1 MLEVVGNIQHPRSEQ
16 ENPMAAP
23 FRIRAQ
29 AATIRFLY
37 ALPRPVRRSIAGPPV
52 RIDGQELAFDAQLT
66 IRLKNLSGSEIFAD
80 PVDKSRARYDD
91 LAQVIGGKPIEPI
104 AVREVNIPAEHGSIP
119 STLYNPAGLSQPSG
133 LLVYYHGGGFS
144 VGSRISHD
152 PVARYLAKH
161 AGVRVLSVDYRRA
174 PENPF
179 PAAAEDAIAAFEYA
193 HRTAT
198 DLGADPDRIA
208 VGGDSAGGNL
218 AAVTAQ
224 QAVRRGGA
232 VPAFQLLVYPPTDI
246 SARRPSRDLFAK
258 GFTFSDQN
266 FRWALGNYVPP
277 GTDLTDPR
285 LSPLHGD
292 VTGVP
297 PTYIATA
304 GFDPLRD
311 EGEAYADKLRAG
323 GIAVALSRQ
332 ADLPHGYLNMVGV
345 GHRFAEAAA
354 EAAGA
359 LRLGLSFAGRRHRG
373 EAAGRPPAITRAV

>member
-1 MLEVVGNIQHPRSEQ
+1 
-16 ENPMAAP
+16 MAAP

-29 AATIRFLY
+29 AATMRFLY
-37 ALPRPVRRSIAGPPV
+37 ALPQPIRRFMAGPPV

-80 PVDKSRARYDD
+80 PVDKSRARYED
-91 LAQVIGGKPIEPI
+91 LAQVIGTPIEPV
-104 AVREVNIPAEHGSIP
+104 AVREINIPAKHGSIP
-119 STLYNPAGLSQPSG
+119 STLYTPAGLQPPSG
-133 LLVYYHGGGFS
+133 MLVYYHGGGFS
-144 VGSRISHD
+144 VGSRKSHD
-152 PVARYLAKH
+152 LVARYFAKH
-161 AGVRVLSVDYRRA
+161 ADVRVLSVEYRRA

-179 PAAAEDAIAAFEYA
+179 PAPADDAIAAFEYA
-193 HRTAT
+193 HRTAA

-224 QAVRRGGA
+224 EAVRRGGA

-246 SARRPSRDLFAK
+246 GARRPSRDLFAK

-266 FRWALGNYVPP
+266 LQWALGNYVPP
-277 GTDLTDPR
+277 GTELTEPR

-292 VTGVP
+292 VTGLP
-297 PTYIATA
+297 PAYIATA

-311 EGEAYADKLRAG
+311 EGEAYAEKLRAG
-323 GIAVALSRQ
+323 GVPVALSRQ
-332 ADLPHGYLNMVGV
+332 ADLPHGYLNMVGL
-345 GHRFAEAAA
+345 GPRFAEAAA

-359 LRLGLSFAGRRHRG
+359 LRLGLSFASRRHHD
-373 EAAGRPPAITRAV
+373 EAVGRPPAISRAI